1 MTKAAHFIGIDV
13 GTGSAR
19 AGVFTAEGRMLA
31 HATAPI
37 SRWTPR
43 PDFVQQSSFE
53 IWGAVCRVVREAVK
67 EAGIDACSVKGIGF
81 DATCSLVVLDR
92 DFQPVSVSPDGE
104 TEQDIIMWMD
114 HRAKGE
120 ADFINGLGH
129 DVLKFVGGRISPE
142 MQTPK
147 LLWLKKNMPAVWA
160 KAAHFMDLPDFLT
173 FKATGDTTRS
183 LCSTVCKMTYL
194 GHEEAV
200 EADSVG
206 RWDNSYFEQIG
217 LEDMPADQFQR
228 LGTRIRPMGE
238 ALGSGLSAKAAEE
251 LGLATGTAVSVSII
265 DAHAGGVGM
274 LSAGLEGGSLDQRIA
289 LITGTSAC
297 HMAVSPEARYIDGVW
312 GPYYSAMVPGMWLT
326 EGGQSAVGALVDHIV
341 FNHGATAEAKTL
353 AEETGVTI
361 YEVLNQ
367 RLEKLAEGRSIGELT
382 AALHVCP
389 YFHGN
394 RSPRA
399 NPHLVGMV
407 SGLKLSA
414 SLDDLAL
421 LYLATIQA
429 IAYGTRHI
437 IEALNEKGY
446 SINTIV
452 ACGGGTKNPVFLQQH
467 ADITGCRIVLPEEQ
481 EAVLLGSAMLGAT
494 AAGAFATLQE
504 AMQAMSGAEGIIEP
518 DAALRAFHQKKY
530 AVFHKLYEDQLA
542 YAALMQ

>member
-1 MTKAAHFIGIDV
+1 MTVPSHYIGIDV

-19 AGVFTAEGRMLA
+19 AGVFTEDGRMLA

-37 SRWTPR
+37 SRWTPQT
-43 PDFVQQSSFE
+43 DFVQQSSSE
-53 IWGAVCRVVREAVK
+53 IWNAVSQVVRESVA
-67 EAGIDACSVKGIGF
+67 EAGIDAASVKGIGF
-81 DATCSLVVLDR
+81 DATCSLVVLDA

-104 TEQDIIMWMD
+104 AEQDIIMWMD

-129 DVLKFVGGRISPE
+129 EVLKFVGGRISPE

-147 LLWLKKNMPAVWA
+147 LLWLKKNMPETWE
-160 KAAHFMDLPDFLT
+160 KAAHFMDLPDYLT

-194 GHEEAV
+194 GHEDPV
-200 EADSVG
+200 EPDSVG

-217 LEDMPADQFQR
+217 LEDMPADQFKR

-238 ALGSGLSAKAAEE
+238 ALGTGLSEKAAEKLGLE
-251 LGLATGTAVSVSII
+251 LGAAVSVSII

-326 EGGQSAVGALVDHIV
+326 EGGQSAVGSLVDHVV
-341 FNHGATAEAKTL
+341 FNHGATAEAQAL
-353 AEETGVTI
+353 ADEQGVTI
-361 YEVLNQ
+361 YEILND
-367 RLEKLAEGRSIGELT
+367 RLEALAGDQPMAELT
-382 AALHVCP
+382 TALHVCP

-399 NPHLVGMV
+399 NPHLVGMI

-446 SINTIV
+446 AIDTIV

-467 ADITGCRIVLPEEQ
+467 ADISGCRIVLPKEQ
-481 EAVLLGSAMLGAT
+481 EAVLLGSAMLGAA
-494 AAGAFATLQE
+494 AAGTFGTLQE
-504 AMQAMSGAEGIIEP
+504 AMEAMSAAEGIIGP
-518 DAALRAFHQKKY
+518 DASLSDFHRKKY
-530 AVFHKLYEDQLA
+530 AVFHRLYEDQLA
-542 YAALMQ
+542 YEALMQ